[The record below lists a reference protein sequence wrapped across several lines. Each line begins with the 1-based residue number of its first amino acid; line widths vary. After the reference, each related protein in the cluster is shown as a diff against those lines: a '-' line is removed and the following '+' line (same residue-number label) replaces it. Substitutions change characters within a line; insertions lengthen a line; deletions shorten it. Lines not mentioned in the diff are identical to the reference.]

1 MVAGAREIVSAFE
14 QLGQTVRGRISY
26 AAMDVH
32 YSSSWSAVE
41 LLAGRTYKSGA
52 C

>member
-1 MVAGAREIVSAFE
+1 MVAGAREMVSAFE

-26 AAMDVH
+26 AVIDVH
-32 YSSSWSAVE
+32 YLSWSAVG
-41 LLAGRTYKSGA
+41 LLAGGTYKSGA